1 MPKIFRNYIKAIR
14 VHQWVKNLLIFIP
27 FFLEHRFNDLNGI
40 YALVLSFLCM
50 SLLASS
56 TYIANDLLDLEAD
69 RANTTKKSRAI
80 ASGLISV
87 KQALAIMVIL
97 IVAVFMIA
105 SQLPTLFQ
113 LVLVAYFI
121 SSLSYSFFF
130 KSVAILDVC
139 ILASLFT
146 LRIIGGCVVINAEWS
161 FWLLAFS
168 MFFFLSLAL
177 AKRVSELE
185 NIKREKGSFPIG
197 RGYQVIDLPILTNA
211 GVSSGL
217 LSILVVALYINSNK
231 VEKMYQYPEIL
242 WLICPLLLYWI
253 VRVWMITA
261 RGKMHEDPV
270 LFAIRDRVSLLTLL
284 LAGLVVLSAVILP
297 NFF

>member
-1 MPKIFRNYIKAIR
+1 LPKIFRNYIKVIR
-14 VHQWVKNLLIFIP
+14 VHHWVKNLLIFIP
-27 FFLEHRFNDLNGI
+27 FFLEHRFNDLDGL
-40 YALVLSFLCM
+40 YTLVFSFLCL

-69 RANTTKKSRAI
+69 RANTTKKLRPI
-80 ASGLISV
+80 ASGSISV
-87 KQALAIMVIL
+87 KQAIAIMVIL

-113 LVLVAYFI
+113 LVLVAYLI
-121 SSLSYSFFF
+121 SSLSYSFFL
-130 KSVAILDVC
+130 KSIAVLDVC
-139 ILASLFT
+139 ILSSLFT
-146 LRIIGGCVVINAEWS
+146 LRIIGGCIVINAEWS
-161 FWLLAFS
+161 FWLFAFS

-185 NIKREKGSFPIG
+185 NIKREEGSFPIG

-261 RGKMHEDPV
+261 RGRMHEDPV

-284 LAGLVVLSAVILP
+284 LAGLVVLSAVVLP
-297 NFF
+297 KFF

>member
-1 MPKIFRNYIKAIR
+1 MPKIFRNYIKVIR
-14 VHQWVKNLLIFIP
+14 VHHWVKNLLIFIP
-27 FFLEHRFNDLNGI
+27 FFLEHRFNDLDGL
-40 YALVLSFLCM
+40 YTLVFSFLCL

-69 RANTTKKSRAI
+69 RANTTKKLRPI
-80 ASGLISV
+80 ASGSISV
-87 KQALAIMVIL
+87 KQAIAIMVIL

-113 LVLVAYFI
+113 LVLVAYLI
-121 SSLSYSFFF
+121 SSLSYSFFL
-130 KSVAILDVC
+130 KSIAVLDVC
-139 ILASLFT
+139 ILSSLFT
-146 LRIIGGCVVINAEWS
+146 LRIIGGCIVINAEWS
-161 FWLLAFS
+161 FWLFAFS

-185 NIKREKGSFPIG
+185 NIKREEGSFPIG

-261 RGKMHEDPV
+261 RGRMHEDPV

-284 LAGLVVLSAVILP
+284 LAGLVVLSAVVLP
-297 NFF
+297 KFF

>member
-1 MPKIFRNYIKAIR
+1 MPKNFRNYIKAIR

-27 FFLEHRFNDLNGI
+27 FFLEHRFSDLEGLYI
-40 YALVLSFLCM
+40 LVLSFFCM

-69 RANTTKKSRAI
+69 RANTTKKFRPI
-80 ASGLISV
+80 ASGSISV
-87 KQALAIMVIL
+87 KQATVMMAIL
-97 IVAVFMIA
+97 IVAVFIIA
-105 SQLPTLFQ
+105 HQLPKLFQ
-113 LVLVAYFI
+113 LVLIAYFI

-130 KSVAILDVC
+130 KSVAVLDVC

-146 LRIIGGCVVINAEWS
+146 LRVIGGCIVINAEWS
-161 FWLLAFS
+161 FWLFAFS

-231 VEKMYQYPEIL
+231 VEKMYQHPEIL

-261 RGKMHEDPV
+261 RGRMHEDPV

-284 LAGLVVLSAVILP
+284 LVGLVVLSAVILP

>member
-1 MPKIFRNYIKAIR
+1 
-14 VHQWVKNLLIFIP
+14 
-27 FFLEHRFNDLNGI
+27 
-40 YALVLSFLCM
+40 M

-69 RANTTKKSRAI
+69 RANATKKLRPI

-87 KQALAIMVIL
+87 KQAIAIMVIL

-105 SQLPTLFQ
+105 LQLPTLFQ

-121 SSLSYSFFF
+121 SSLSYSLFF

-146 LRIIGGCVVINAEWS
+146 LRIIGGCIVVNAEWS
-161 FWLLAFS
+161 FWLFAFS

-185 NIKREKGSFPIG
+185 NIKHEKGNFPIG

-217 LSILVVALYINSNK
+217 LSILVIALYINSNK
-231 VEKMYQYPEIL
+231 VGKMYQYPEIL

-253 VRVWMITA
+253 VRVWIITA
-261 RGKMHEDPV
+261 RGEMHEDPV
-270 LFAIRDRVSLLTLL
+270 LFAIHDRVSLLTLL